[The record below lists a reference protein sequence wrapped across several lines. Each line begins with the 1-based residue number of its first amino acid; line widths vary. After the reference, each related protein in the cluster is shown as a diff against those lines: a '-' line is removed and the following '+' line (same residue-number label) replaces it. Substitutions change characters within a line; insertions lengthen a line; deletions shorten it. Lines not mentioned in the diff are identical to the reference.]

1 MTELLRSPNNEE
13 VPKAD
18 DLLSQIENDLKKLS
32 TSNMFMS
39 KTPTQSWDSEGT
51 GRESDAATVIDGE
64 EKIIEDDMSTSSS
77 IERKPQDPTPNNFS
91 SKEDTQHGDSNSKSF
106 HFDDLPVKKSKKSR
120 HSLPAN
126 FFQEHSKSPK
136 KSGRPSLGGRRFE
149 IVIEGKIEQGHRLH
163 ARAKE
168 IENRLEEKRANKEEP
183 EEYPFAPNL
192 VSKQRRFTHDNEE
205 VSRRLYHHAQMKQEK
220 DKQLA
225 QKLVVEP
232 VTSTSRVSFGKEGK
246 IPPQVAVYERGI
258 AFLQSV
264 EKRKKEL
271 EAKIT
276 PCFTPSKY
284 TKSESNEK
292 GSDTTTF
299 CERLYK
305 KDYLKKRDKM
315 LHAIKKKVDLVGHTF
330 MPVTNKFSVPT
341 KPSDDSINA
350 WERLHNISKKKK
362 EQLLGISHT
371 FKPNISLSQKNIN
384 PESTIPAYQRLHSH
398 NALISLK
405 REMKI
410 AMNEDKESTHTPK
423 INNNINIAQVEF
435 EDRFEHL

>member
-1 MTELLRSPNNEE
+1 MTELLRNPNNEE

-64 EKIIEDDMSTSSS
+64 EKIIEDNMSTSSS

-136 KSGRPSLGGRRFE
+136 KSGRTSLGGRRFE

-205 VSRRLYHHAQMKQEK
+205 VSRRLYHHAQMKQEN
-220 DKQLA
+220 DK
-225 QKLVVEP
+225 
-232 VTSTSRVSFGKEGK
+232 
-246 IPPQVAVYERGI
+246 
-258 AFLQSV
+258 
-264 EKRKKEL
+264 
-271 EAKIT
+271 
-276 PCFTPSKY
+276 
-284 TKSESNEK
+284 
-292 GSDTTTF
+292 
-299 CERLYK
+299 
-305 KDYLKKRDKM
+305 
-315 LHAIKKKVDLVGHTF
+315 
-330 MPVTNKFSVPT
+330 
-341 KPSDDSINA
+341 
-350 WERLHNISKKKK
+350 
-362 EQLLGISHT
+362 
-371 FKPNISLSQKNIN
+371 
-384 PESTIPAYQRLHSH
+384 
-398 NALISLK
+398 
-405 REMKI
+405 
-410 AMNEDKESTHTPK
+410 
-423 INNNINIAQVEF
+423 
-435 EDRFEHL
+435 